1 MAALNPRYRTLLAIL
16 ALIIL
21 PGLVMPSTFYYRIGA
36 LVFISAV
43 AVIGINLLM
52 GYAGQVSLGHAGFF
66 AIGGYACAILPVR
79 YGIDPLLAALI
90 GVVLAGLLAFAVGR
104 PILRL
109 RGHYLAVATLG
120 LGLLIGLVL
129 TNEVWLTGGPDGMQ
143 VPRASVFGVR
153 LRSAEHWYWI
163 SGAVLFLA
171 AWIAAN
177 LFDSPTGRALR
188 ALRDSLVAAEVMG
201 IRAARYKLIVFV
213 LSAVYAAVA
222 GAMLALFNGL
232 VTPDNASFLHSV
244 ELVTMVV
251 IGGMGSLI
259 GSIVGA
265 AVLVILPQVLTV
277 FHEYETLLL
286 GVLIILFML
295 FLRQGIAPGIA
306 ALFKRRPA

>member
-1 MAALNPRYRTLLAIL
+1 MSAISPRYRTLLAIL
-16 ALIIL
+16 ALVIL

-36 LVFISAV
+36 LVFISAI
-43 AVIGINLLM
+43 AVIGLNLLM

-66 AIGGYACAILPVR
+66 AIGGYACAILPAR
-79 YGIDPLLAALI
+79 YGTDPLLAALAGI
-90 GVVLAGLLAFAVGR
+90 VLAGLLAFAVGR

-109 RGHYLAVATLG
+109 RGHYLAVGTLG
-120 LGLLIGLVL
+120 LGLLIGMVL

-143 VPRASVFGVR
+143 VQRATVFGVR

-163 SGAVLFLA
+163 SGTIMVLC

-188 ALRDSLVAAEVMG
+188 ALRDSMVAAEVMG
-201 IRAARYKLIVFV
+201 IRPSRYKLIVFV
-213 LSAVYAAVA
+213 ISAVYAAIA
-222 GAMLALFNGL
+222 GTMLALFNGL

-265 AVLVILPQVLTV
+265 AVLIILPQVLTI

-286 GVLIILFML
+286 GILIILFML
-295 FLRQGIAPGIA
+295 FLRQGIAPGLA
-306 ALFKRRPA
+306 GLFKGRRA